1 MSQITLNNLTK
12 QHGDVTAVDR
22 VSLEIKQGEF
32 IAFLGPSGC
41 GKTTTLRMIAG
52 LTMASEGNIYF
63 GDRDVTYLP
72 PYLRNAGL
80 VFQGYALFPHMSVA
94 QNVAFGLEMRKIDRT
109 EGQRRVM
116 EALALVKL
124 DHLADRLP
132 RQLSGGQQQRVAL
145 ARAIVYEPDVLLLD
159 EPLSALDAKL
169 RHEVRS
175 ELKRLQSKLGLT
187 TIFVTHDQDEALSVA
202 DRIVVMSA
210 GKVEQV
216 GTPRDIYQRPATR
229 FVAEFIGLT
238 NFIVGW
244 VGAADCFHA
253 AGGEK
258 LVISAGCGSGI
269 TAVAIRPEQINL
281 REREASGRDANSLA
295 NSLQVTVEEV
305 TYRGALTEFVVKTN
319 SGLQLIA
326 HRQNDDMSRSAPPQ
340 PGDLMV
346 ASWPAAATI
355 VF

>member
-1 MSQITLNNLTK
+1 MSQISLK
-12 QHGDVTAVDR
+12 DVTKRYGTLTTVDR
-22 VSLEIKQGEF
+22 VSLDIGQGEF
-32 IAFLGPSGC
+32 VAFLGPSGC

-52 LTMASEGNIYF
+52 LTLASEGSIGF
-63 GDRDVTYLP
+63 GARDVTDLP

-94 QNVAFGLEMRKIDRT
+94 QNVAFGLEMRKV
-109 EGQRRVM
+109 GGAGAQRRVM

-145 ARAIVYEPDVLLLD
+145 ARAIVYEPEVLLLD

-169 RHEVRS
+169 RHEVRAD
-175 ELKRLQSKLGLT
+175 LRRLQSKLGLT

-216 GTPRDIYQRPATR
+216 GTPREIYQRPASR

-238 NFIVGW
+238 NIFA
-244 VGAADCFHA
+244 GAVEAGGRFRT
-253 AGGEK
+253 AGGES
-258 LVISAGCGSGI
+258 LAIPAGTRGDGVSAL
-269 TAVAIRPEQINL
+269 AIRPEQIVL
-281 REREASGRDANSLA
+281 RRAGAEECADAGCLPA
-295 NSLQVTVEEV
+295 TIEDIV
-305 TYRGALTEFVVKTN
+305 YRGALTELVVRTA
-319 SGLQLIA
+319 SGMPLIV
-326 HRQNDDMSRSAPPQ
+326 HRQNSDLPEADAPR
-340 PGDLMV
+340 PGDAV
-346 ASWPAAATI
+346 IASWPSGATML
-355 VF
+355 F

>member
-1 MSQITLNNLTK
+1 MSKIILKDITK
-12 QHGDVTAVDR
+12 RHGDVAAVDQ
-22 VSLEIKQGEF
+22 VSLEINQGEF

-52 LTMASEGNIYF
+52 LSMASEGSIHF

-94 QNVAFGLEMRKIDRT
+94 RNVAFGLEMRKIGRT
-109 EGQRRVM
+109 EAQRRVT
-116 EALALVKL
+116 EALALVQL

-132 RQLSGGQQQRVAL
+132 KQLSGGQQQRVAL
-145 ARAIVYEPDVLLLD
+145 ARAIVYEPEVLLLD

-169 RHEVRS
+169 RHEVRAD
-175 ELKRLQSKLGLT
+175 LRRLQSKLGLT

-216 GTPRDIYQRPATR
+216 GTPREIYQRPRTR

-238 NFIVGW
+238 NIMAGQVE
-244 VGAADCFHA
+244 AADRFRA
-253 AGGEK
+253 AGGE
-258 LVISAGCGSGI
+258 LLAISTDGCGSGI
-269 TAVAIRPEQINL
+269 SAVAVRPEQICL
-281 REREASGRDANSLA
+281 HDREASGTAANG
-295 NSLQVTVEEV
+295 LQVTVEEV
-305 TYRGALTEFVVKTN
+305 TYRGALTEFVVKTP
-319 SGLQLIA
+319 SGLKLIA
-326 HRQNDDMSRSAPPQ
+326 HRQNDDVSRGDQ
-340 PGDLMV
+340 LRPGDQMM
-346 ASWPAAATI
+346 ASWPAAATM